1 MVRPARILFWLLGV
15 AGVAA
20 PFAVFLAFGMP
31 RGDRSLA
38 TLFCGLALLAEFLP
52 VQLSRRGLRVSFTMP
67 YIAGLAF
74 VLGPL
79 GAVLADMGVAILG
92 GLATKGAGGRAKA
105 VWISFNASV
114 AALSCTLAGLAFEEL
129 RAGAVTDAQVAL
141 AAAGFACVYVLANF
155 LLVTVADRAV
165 HPRRR
170 FDALWSD
177 ARTAVQSL
185 VLYALFAV
193 TVTVLAA
200 MNLGFYAALT
210 LVPVWA
216 LRTAFAMRS
225 RLYSHYYETITALT
239 LMLQRAHPYTHGHL
253 ERVAEMAEDVAL
265 RLGLSTTR
273 ARMVREAA
281 VLHDIGKIAVN
292 EQILDLPRRLTDTEF
307 DHVKRHSEF
316 GAEILAQVPQFQ
328 PMVPWIRHHH
338 ERLDGRGYP
347 ARLTEE
353 EIPIE
358 SKIICVV
365 DAFDAMVGTEG
376 AAGQRSYR
384 EPMTQAEALAE
395 LKRCAGSQF
404 DPQVVRAFEQV
415 AGGFA

>member
-1 MVRPARILFWLLGV
+1 
-15 AGVAA
+15 
-20 PFAVFLAFGMP
+20 MP
-31 RGDRSLA
+31 LA
-38 TLFCGLALLAEFLP
+38 TILCGLALLAEFLP
-52 VQLSRRGLRVSFTMP
+52 VQLSKRGLRVTFTLP
-67 YIAGLAF
+67 YIAGLAV

-79 GAVLADMGVAILG
+79 GAVLADMGVALLG
-92 GLATKGAGGRAKA
+92 GLAAHGLKGRGRLGWIAFNTAVAGISCSLAGFAFGDVRAMGAG
-105 VWISFNASV
+105 
-114 AALSCTLAGLAFEEL
+114 
-129 RAGAVTDAQVAL
+129 DAWVAL
-141 AAAGFACVYVLANF
+141 AAAGFACVYVPANF
-155 LLVTVADRAV
+155 LLVTIADRAV

-177 ARTAVQSL
+177 ARMAVQSL
-185 VLYALFAV
+185 ALYALFAV
-193 TVTVLAA
+193 AVAVLVA

-225 RLYSHYYETITALT
+225 RLYAHYYETITALT

-265 RLGLSTTR
+265 RLGLSPAK
-273 ARMVREAA
+273 ARLVREAA

-292 EQILDLPRRLTDTEF
+292 EQILDLPRRLTDGEF

-338 ERLDGRGYP
+338 ERLDGTGYP
-347 ARLTEE
+347 ARLTDE

-376 AAGQRSYR
+376 ASGQRSYR
-384 EPMTQAEALAE
+384 EPMTVEEALSE
-395 LKRCAGSQF
+395 LQRCAGSQF
-404 DPQVVRAFEQV
+404 DPNVVRAFEQV
-415 AGGFA
+415 AAGGRA